1 MKVICISVEYPIMNH
16 SYGFITIGKWY
27 DALGEVNLTFDSKIY
42 NPLDWKH
49 YEIINDHNDLVKY
62 PQQCFKSLSSVREE
76 KLNDLGI

>member
-1 MKVICISVEYPIMNH
+1 MKVICISVEDPTISNH
-16 SYGFITIGKWY
+16 CYGFITIGKWY
-27 DALGEVNLTFDSKIY
+27 DVLGEGITISLT
-42 NPLDWKH
+42 LDWKH